1 MILAIE
7 LIFSL
12 LYQIEHVPV
21 GHVPVGQVAVGHVP
35 VGQDDPLVEPSD
47 VLNVENCFTG
57 LRAPHFG
64 HFFAV
69 SDRVRAKWSKI

>member
-1 MILAIE
+1 VILAIE

-12 LYQIEHVPV
+12 LYQSE
-21 GHVPVGQVAVGHVP
+21 HVPVGQVAVGHVP

-47 VLNVENCFTG
+47 VLNAENCFNG

-69 SDRVRAKWSKI
+69 SDRVRAK